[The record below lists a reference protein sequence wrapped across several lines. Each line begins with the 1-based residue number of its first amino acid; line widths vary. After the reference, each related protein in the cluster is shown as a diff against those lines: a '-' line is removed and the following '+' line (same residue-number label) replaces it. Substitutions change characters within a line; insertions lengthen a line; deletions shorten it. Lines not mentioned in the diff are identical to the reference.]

1 MIEVHR
7 KDVMRNKTAPMTS
20 IEMLAK
26 RLTLNYHVYTGHSK
40 EKVTKRGTRA
50 NSRGDTHNTLSP
62 CKGSGCLR
70 LKLGGGE
77 MGRL

>member
-1 MIEVHR
+1 
-7 KDVMRNKTAPMTS
+7 MRNKTAPMTQ

-26 RLTLNYHVYTGHSK
+26 RLNLNYYVYTRHGK
-40 EKVTKRGTRA
+40 EKETKRGTRA
-50 NSRGDTHNTLSP
+50 NSGGDTHSTLSP